1 MSFVRYARSSA
12 RFFSTSSTR
21 MSITEIGSLK
31 DFRAQTKSSTSV
43 VDFYATW
50 CGPCKAISPIVEK
63 FSDAYPQHKFFK
75 VDVDQANDVA
85 HEYGVTA
92 MPTFLLFQD
101 GVKVGQVVGANPQGL
116 KQAIDDLSQ

>member
-1 MSFVRYARSSA
+1 
-12 RFFSTSSTR
+12 
-21 MSITEIGSLK
+21 MSITEVGSLPE
-31 DFRAQTKSSTSV
+31 FRAQIKGKTSV

-63 FSDAYPQHKFFK
+63 LSDSYPQHKFFK
-75 VDVDQANDVA
+75 VDVDQANDIA
-85 HEYGVTA
+85 REYGISA

-116 KQAIDDLSQ
+116 KQAIDQLEQ